1 MTKNGGP
8 IPEGKPS
15 GIKDANGLFS
25 EMNAAREWGL
35 TPDQWYA
42 ATRAARA
49 MMIATSIM
57 RMRIDNEMAERAA
70 VKRGK

>member
-1 MTKNGGP
+1 MAT
-8 IPEGKPS
+8 
-15 GIKDANGLFS
+15 
-25 EMNAAREWGL
+25 ARDWGM

-57 RMRIDNEMAERAA
+57 RVRVENEMVDHGR
-70 VKRGK
+70 

>member
-57 RMRIDNEMAERAA
+57 RIRLENAVIDN
-70 VKRGK
+70 G

>member
-1 MTKNGGP
+1 
-8 IPEGKPS
+8 
-15 GIKDANGLFS
+15 
-25 EMNAAREWGL
+25 MNAAREWGL

-57 RMRIDNEMAERAA
+57 RIRLENAVIDN
-70 VKRGK
+70 G